1 MMQKGKD
8 NFLLSNNNLFEIKE
22 DKKLIRH
29 EIFKDNSENDKL
41 NNFDEIRQFTPPFSI
56 INTNT

>member
-1 MMQKGKD
+1 MQKGKD

-41 NNFDEIRQFTPPFSI
+41 NNFDELLKTKYVDPRHSGLK
-56 INTNT
+56 